1 MASWQVGF
9 TNSKR
14 DLKAKAKSVNSKR
27 ELKASSHMSQCMQTI
42 NPSETF
48 GDILID
54 YSYVELSSTCTEA
67 LHEFSSR
74 FPKHRSEEVQ
84 TAMARGKKY
93 ILGQQ
98 RADGSWYGS
107 WGVCFTYAAW
117 FG

>member
-1 MASWQVGF
+1 
-9 TNSKR
+9 
-14 DLKAKAKSVNSKR
+14 
-27 ELKASSHMSQCMQTI
+27 MQTI

-48 GDILID
+48 GDIIID
-54 YSYVELSSTCTEA
+54 YSYVELSSTCVEA

-74 FPKHRSEEVQ
+74 FPKHRSQEIQ
-84 TAMARGKKY
+84 TAMARGKQY
-93 ILGQQ
+93 ILDQQ